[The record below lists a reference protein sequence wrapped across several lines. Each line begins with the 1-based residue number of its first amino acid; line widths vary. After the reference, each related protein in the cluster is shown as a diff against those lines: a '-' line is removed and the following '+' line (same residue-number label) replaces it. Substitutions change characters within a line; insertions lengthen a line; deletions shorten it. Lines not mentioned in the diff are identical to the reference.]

1 MKNLK
6 TFRDFLKESKLYEI
20 GDRSAEVGDW
30 IQNKYEKDHKGYMFM
45 TTDEERYYT
54 YFEKKPRVWL
64 NNQGLERVK
73 EIKDGAS
80 VWETSFGHLKGHIH
94 GYGGTVDFK
103 SLTNK
108 GKPLQILST
117 YAEILEDFL
126 SKNKGK
132 VDIIIA
138 KPEKAAEGDNR
149 RLRLYTA
156 FLEKSKIF
164 KKVDTV
170 KVFGQEIILLYP

>member
-6 TFRDFLKESKLYEI
+6 TFQEFLQESKLYEI

-30 IQNKYEKDHKGYMFM
+30 VQNKYEKDHKGYMFM

-54 YFEKKPRVWL
+54 YFERKPKKWL
-64 NNQGLERVK
+64 EQQGLMKVLPSD
-73 EIKDGAS
+73 KDI
-80 VWETSFGHLKGHIH
+80 WETSFGHLKGHIH

-132 VDIIIA
+132 INVIIA
-138 KPEKAAEGDNR
+138 KPEKAMGEDNR
-149 RLRLYTA
+149 RIGLYNA
-156 FLEKSKIF
+156 FLQKSKIF
-164 KKVDTV
+164 KKVETV
-170 KVFGQEIILLYP
+170 SVFGQEIILMYP